1 MNTDD
6 TAYIATRAQFDAH
19 LPGLA
24 PAVRTELALLTA
36 DHIQGRVGEQLSE
49 GMTDAELDE
58 FDVISGDPEAAS
70 AWLVHKRPGYQD
82 ISREIIDDV
91 IADTLQKVLRSD
103 AAAGIG
109 VDTPALPLDGWD
121 DIATVLAYR
130 YTVGDTSEGTVK
142 LSFQRPG
149 RSPLYLS
156 VTTRSWWTEVYCGFG
171 GISDADLA
179 VACRAALMAGRA
191 GIVALDDGM
200 IIRFVQPTAGLTVH
214 GLDAAISEVYDTT
227 RAVLDAIR
235 RRAQSRPSGA
245 V

>member
-36 DHIQGRVGEQLSE
+36 DHIQDRVGEQLSE

-103 AAAGIG
+103 RSGHAGAASRLYDCCG
-109 VDTPALPLDGWD
+109 PS
-121 DIATVLAYR
+121 
-130 YTVGDTSEGTVK
+130 TST
-142 LSFQRPG
+142 
-149 RSPLYLS
+149 
-156 VTTRSWWTEVYCGFG
+156 
-171 GISDADLA
+171 
-179 VACRAALMAGRA
+179 
-191 GIVALDDGM
+191 
-200 IIRFVQPTAGLTVH
+200 PTAWLASGLEE
-214 GLDAAISEVYDTT
+214 S
-227 RAVLDAIR
+227 
-235 RRAQSRPSGA
+235 SR
-245 V
+245 